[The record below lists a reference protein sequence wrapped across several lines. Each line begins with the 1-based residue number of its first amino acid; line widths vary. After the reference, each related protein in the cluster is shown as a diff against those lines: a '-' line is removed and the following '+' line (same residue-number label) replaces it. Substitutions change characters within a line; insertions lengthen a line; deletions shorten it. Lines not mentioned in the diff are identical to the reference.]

1 MKINNKEWSV
11 FFSEE
16 EEKSYFLEIKTYL
29 EKRTIEGAII
39 YPPKEE
45 IFNIYETLSP
55 RDIKVVIIGQ
65 DPYHGKGQ
73 AHGLSFSV
81 KDDVK
86 IPPSLRNMYK
96 ELNET
101 NKDFQIPSH
110 GNLQKWADQGVFLL
124 NNVLTVEEKSPDSHK
139 GIGWEE
145 FTNNTIKYIN
155 ENCENVVFVLWG
167 GNARKRTKT
176 INKNKHF
183 ILESAHPSPLSAY
196 RGFFGSNHFNLINK
210 YLESINKEKIDWQV

>member
-1 MKINNKEWSV
+1 MENRKKNN
-11 FFSEE
+11 
-16 EEKSYFLEIKTYL
+16 
-29 EKRTIEGAII
+29 AII
-39 YPPKEE
+39 YPKESD
-45 IFNIYETLSP
+45 IFSAYETLP
-55 RDIKVVIIGQ
+55 PKKIKVVIIGQ
-65 DPYHGKGQ
+65 DPYHGEGQ

-81 KDDVK
+81 KKDIK

-101 NKDFQIPSH
+101 ISDFETPSH
-110 GNLQKWADQGVFLL
+110 GNLQHWADQGVFLL

-155 ENCENVVFVLWG
+155 ENCTDVVFVLWG
-167 GNARKRTKT
+167 GNARKRAKT
-176 INKNKHF
+176 INKEKHL

-196 RGFFGSNHFNLINK
+196 RGFFGCNHFNLINK
-210 YLESINKEKIDWQV
+210 YLESKNKKKIDWQV